1 MNYKDIKMS
10 DDYYNKLFEIGC
22 DLYDMQGSGE
32 YDIEILND
40 VALELF
46 ELTSKQFDPD
56 NYIVAKYKQ
65 LKKDITQ
72 DIYIKK
78 HLLEKEFQKLNEE
91 LEQEYERKYEQLKD
105 DLLKAYK
112 Q

>member
-1 MNYKDIKMS
+1 MKYKNIKMN

-65 LKKDITQ
+65 LKEDITQ

-78 HLLEKEFQKLNEE
+78 HLLEKEFHKLKDDLQE
-91 LEQEYERKYEQLKD
+91 EYERKYEEFKN
-105 DLLKAYK
+105 DLLKEYK